1 MSHSWLTVSKNE
13 RMSASSIQF
22 TFVLV
27 IPTKSASIATCVP
40 RPGRNPYENPRKS
53 SWSDRAQH
61 RSRGPLDDLVLKG
74 GDRDRALP
82 TIRLG
87 YVNPPRRSCPIRSP
101 MDASIQILEIALK
114 VLLVV
119 PTCQPINP
127 RCSILLEFKE
137 CLCEVINTDVMEARG
152 EPLLLPLPCSLP

>member
-1 MSHSWLTVSKNE
+1 MLARSGEITDPCPVPLSLTVTTPSSRTPALSHFWIRRMMRRSPTRCSTNLMSHSWLTVSKNE

-27 IPTKSASIATCVP
+27 IPTKSASIASCVP
-40 RPGRNPYENPRKS
+40 RPDRNPYENPRKS
-53 SWSDRAQH
+53 SYVDRAQH

-87 YVNPPRRSCPIRSP
+87 Y
-101 MDASIQILEIALK
+101 
-114 VLLVV
+114 
-119 PTCQPINP
+119 INAP
-127 RCSILLEFKE
+127 
-137 CLCEVINTDVMEARG
+137 
-152 EPLLLPLPCSLP
+152 